1 MSRIIVLVF
10 PINLEAPRKICMQ
23 EMHGSSKHNLYIEA
37 GALTTHVSIYSVEGN
52 LKIML
57 YHVIINS

>member
-1 MSRIIVLVF
+1 M
-10 PINLEAPRKICMQ
+10 E
-23 EMHGSSKHNLYIEA
+23 SSKHNLYIEA
-37 GALTTHVSIYSVEGN
+37 GALTTHVSLYSVEGN